1 MDPKI
6 LLRLPSVKEYND
18 LRRLA
23 EWPVFDEALVKEAL
37 SNTLFSVIAYDGA
50 EPIGMGRVVG
60 DKAIYLHIADVI
72 VHPNFQGK
80 GVGRLIMNEIMKYI
94 ESTGGRNTNIGLMAS
109 KGREAFY
116 QRFGFIE
123 RPAEKFGAGMIMV
136 KK

>member
-1 MDPKI
+1 MIPKTF
-6 LLRLPSVKEYND
+6 LRLPSVKEYND

-23 EWPVFDEALVKEAL
+23 EWPVFDEALVREAL
-37 SNTLFSVIAYDGA
+37 LNTLFSVVVCDGN
-50 EPIGMGRVVG
+50 ELIGMGRVVG

-80 GVGRLIMNEIMKYI
+80 GIGRMIMIEIMKYI
-94 ESTGGRNTNIGLMAS
+94 ENTGGKNTNIGLMAS